1 MVAVHDSVAGLTF
14 AEYQNKI
21 AYEEYEAAAVLALGK
36 SPLADVKNVQF
47 LEQSKALKDVL
58 AFAESICKVTGS
70 TEVGTEHVLYA
81 MLLNLDLFATRLLEV
96 AGFKNKKMVIQ
107 HACLIYVNH
116 CHVMLDLPKKN
127 QSYP

>member
-1 MVAVHDSVAGLTF
+1 M
-14 AEYQNKI
+14 
-21 AYEEYEAAAVLALGK
+21 
-36 SPLADVKNVQF
+36 QF

-58 AFAESICKVTGS
+58 AFAESICKVTDG
-70 TEVGTEHVLYA
+70 TEIGTEHVLYA

-96 AGFKNKKMVIQ
+96 AGFKIKKMVTQ
-107 HACLIYVNH
+107 FAYLIYANH

>member
-1 MVAVHDSVAGLTF
+1 M
-14 AEYQNKI
+14 
-21 AYEEYEAAAVLALGK
+21 
-36 SPLADVKNVQF
+36 QF

-96 AGFKNKKMVIQ
+96 AGFKNKEDGDS
-107 HACLIYVNH
+107 ARL
-116 CHVMLDLPKKN
+116 LDLRKSLSRNAGFTKEKSKLSMIFVSLKATMGGAFSEMMKP
-127 QSYP
+127 QSTAEELSDFTQI

>member
-1 MVAVHDSVAGLTF
+1 M
-14 AEYQNKI
+14 
-21 AYEEYEAAAVLALGK
+21 
-36 SPLADVKNVQF
+36 QF

-96 AGFKNKKMVIQ
+96 AGFKNKEDGDS
-107 HACLIYVNH
+107 ARL
-116 CHVMLDLPKKN
+116 LDLRKSLSRNAGFTKEKIKAIHDLRKPKKL
-127 QSYP
+127 QWAELSQK